1 VENEWTT
8 GPTDENG
15 MTENKRIED
24 EGVVYN
30 DTYEVEEGEW
40 IPDLEDE
47 NLIADGS
54 TIDEGIATLLTCLNC
69 HLKDCV

>member
-8 GPTDENG
+8 GPTDENV

-24 EGVVYN
+24 EGVAYN

-54 TIDEGIATLLTCLNC
+54 TIDEGIATLLTS
-69 HLKDCV
+69 